1 MNVYNGIFFFISKI
15 LLKIFFLYCYIIV
28 YNIIFYLL
36 KVLSYEWGVLVI
48 VIYNERIFI
57 LGICEKI

>member
-1 MNVYNGIFFFISKI
+1 MNVYDGIFFFISKI

-28 YNIIFYLL
+28 YNIMFYLL